1 MTSGAA
7 GAAGLYAI
15 GAKVVGACDCGLEE
29 LGGPGNETFIAAG
42 GEVRDVL
49 VPPCWYDRSEIATF
63 SNC

>member
-15 GAKVVGACDCGLEE
+15 GAKVAGTCACTLVV
-29 LGGPGNETFIAAG
+29 LGGPGNETLIAGG

-49 VPPCWYDRSEIATF
+49 VLPC
-63 SNC
+63 